1 MLGEMYGSQFLAKY
15 SDTPGPMWRDV
26 IAKLT
31 DAQLDAGIERLMA
44 AGSAFPPSLPE
55 FRAACEG
62 DPETLDE
69 ALVEEL
75 AYQLIPSFDRQTLGR
90 REVEVLTR
98 RNLDR
103 ARALLTGDR
112 QPNGSEVNTLGR
124 LGIVPGKAL
133 VRQ

>member
-1 MLGEMYGSQFLAKY
+1 MLGEMYGGQFVAKY
-15 SDTPGPMWRDV
+15 GDRPGPLWRAE

-31 DAQLDAGIERLMA
+31 DDQLTAGFEALLSG
-44 AGSAFPPSLPE
+44 GSAFPPSLPE
-55 FRAACEG
+55 FRVACLGE
-62 DPETLDE
+62 PETLDE
-69 ALVEEL
+69 ARVEEL

-90 REVEVLTR
+90 REVEILTR
-98 RNLDR
+98 RNMDR

-112 QPNGSEVNTLGR
+112 KPSAGEVNTLDR